1 MLVERRYDRDR
12 ALTYAREWAM
22 SRNPLFIDYT
32 GFGGDCTNFVSQCL
46 FAGSCRMNFTPVF
59 GWYYLDADSR
69 TASWTG
75 VQYFYNFLTNNRG
88 EGPFGVEADETDLR
102 VGDVV
107 QLQNEDGAY
116 YHTLLVSGI
125 DSEAGIL
132 VAAHSN
138 DAFDRPLSTYTY
150 AAARFLQVSGVRVEL
165 DVSTG
170 SCFYDLIGGIAI
182 KP

>member
-12 ALTYAREWAM
+12 AVAYAREWAM
-22 SRNPLFIDYT
+22 ARNPLFIDYT

-75 VQYFYNFLTNNRG
+75 VQYFCDFLTSNRG
-88 EGPFGVEADETDLR
+88 EGPYGAETDETNLR

-107 QLQNEDGAY
+107 QLQNAGGTY
-116 YHTLLVSGI
+116 YHTLLVSGF
-125 DSEAGIL
+125 DAAGGIL

-138 DAFDRPLSTYTY
+138 DAYDRPLSTYTY

-182 KP
+182 RA

>member
-12 ALTYAREWAM
+12 AVAYAREWAM
-22 SRNPLFIDYT
+22 ARNPLFIDYT

-75 VQYFYNFLTNNRG
+75 VQYFCDFLTSNRG
-88 EGPFGVEADETDLR
+88 EGPYGAETDETNLR

-107 QLQNEDGAY
+107 QLQNADGTY
-116 YHTLLVSGI
+116 YHTLLVSGF
-125 DSEAGIL
+125 DAAGGIL

-138 DAFDRPLSTYTY
+138 DAYDRPLSTYTC

-182 KP
+182 RA

>member
-12 ALTYAREWAM
+12 AVAYAREWAM
-22 SRNPLFIDYT
+22 ARNPLFIDYT

-46 FAGSCRMNFTPVF
+46 FAGSWRMNFTPVF

-75 VQYFYNFLTNNRG
+75 VQYFCDFLTSNRG
-88 EGPFGVEADETDLR
+88 EGPYGAETDETNLR

-107 QLQNEDGAY
+107 QLQNADGTY
-116 YHTLLVSGI
+116 YHTLLVSGF
-125 DSEAGIL
+125 DAAGGIL

-138 DAFDRPLSTYTY
+138 DAYDRPLSTYTY

-170 SCFYDLIGGIAI
+170 NCFYDLIGGIAI
-182 KP
+182 RA

>member
-75 VQYFYNFLTNNRG
+75 VQYFYNFLTSNRG
-88 EGPFGVEADETDLR
+88 EGPFGVEVNETDLR

-125 DSEAGIL
+125 DPEEGIL

>member
-75 VQYFYNFLTNNRG
+75 VQYFYNFLTSNRG
-88 EGPFGVEADETDLR
+88 EGPFGVETDETNLR
-102 VGDVV
+102 IGDVV

-116 YHTLLVSGI
+116 YHTLLVSGF
-125 DSEAGIL
+125 DAADGIL

-138 DAFDRPLSTYTY
+138 DAYDRPLSTYTY

-170 SCFYDLIGGIAI
+170 SCFYDLLGGIAI
-182 KP
+182 RA

>member
-75 VQYFYNFLTNNRG
+75 VQYFYNFLTSNRG

>member
-12 ALTYAREWAM
+12 AVAYAREWAM
-22 SRNPLFIDYT
+22 ARNPLFIDYT

-75 VQYFYNFLTNNRG
+75 VQYFCDFLTSNRG
-88 EGPFGVEADETDLR
+88 EGPYGAETDETNLR

-107 QLQNEDGAY
+107 QLQNADGTY
-116 YHTLLVSGI
+116 YHTLLVSGF
-125 DSEAGIL
+125 DAAGGIL

-138 DAFDRPLSTYTY
+138 DAYDRPLSTYTY

-170 SCFYDLIGGIAI
+170 SSFYDLIGGIAI
-182 KP
+182 RA

>member
-12 ALTYAREWAM
+12 AVAYAREWAM
-22 SRNPLFIDYT
+22 ARNPLFIDYT

-75 VQYFYNFLTNNRG
+75 VQYFCDFLTSNRG
-88 EGPFGVEADETDLR
+88 EGPYGAETDETNLR

-107 QLQNEDGAY
+107 QLQNADGTY
-116 YHTLLVSGI
+116 YHTLLVSGF
-125 DSEAGIL
+125 DAADGIL

-138 DAFDRPLSTYTY
+138 AAYDRPLSTYTY

-182 KP
+182 RA

>member
-12 ALTYAREWAM
+12 AVAYAREWAM
-22 SRNPLFIDYT
+22 ARNPLFIDYT

-75 VQYFYNFLTNNRG
+75 VQYFCDFLTSNRG
-88 EGPFGVEADETDLR
+88 EGPYGAETDETNLR

-107 QLQNEDGAY
+107 QLQNADGTY
-116 YHTLLVSGI
+116 YHTLLVSGF
-125 DSEAGIL
+125 DAAGGIL

-138 DAFDRPLSTYTY
+138 DAYDSPLSTYTY

-182 KP
+182 RA

>member
-12 ALTYAREWAM
+12 AVAYAREWAM
-22 SRNPLFIDYT
+22 ARNPLFIDYT

-75 VQYFYNFLTNNRG
+75 VQYFCDFLTSNRG
-88 EGPFGVEADETDLR
+88 EGPYGAETDETNLR

-107 QLQNEDGAY
+107 QLQNADGTY
-116 YHTLLVSGI
+116 YHTLLVSGF
-125 DSEAGIL
+125 DAAGGIL

-138 DAFDRPLSTYTY
+138 DAYDRPLSTYTY

-170 SCFYDLIGGIAI
+170 SCFYNLIGGIAI
-182 KP
+182 RA

>member
-12 ALTYAREWAM
+12 ALAYAREWAM

-46 FAGSCRMNFTPVF
+46 FAGSCRMNFTPMF
-59 GWYYLDADSR
+59 GWYYLDAESR

-75 VQYFYNFLTNNRG
+75 VRYFYNFLTDNRG
-88 EGPFGVEADETDLR
+88 EGPFGVETDAAALR

-107 QLQNEDGAY
+107 QLQNKEGTF
-116 YHTLLVSGI
+116 YHTLFVSGI
-125 DSEAGIL
+125 DPDAGIL
-132 VAAHSN
+132 VAAHSD

-165 DVSTG
+165 DVSAG

>member
-12 ALTYAREWAM
+12 AVAYAREWAM
-22 SRNPLFIDYT
+22 ARNPLFIDYT

-75 VQYFYNFLTNNRG
+75 VQYFCDFLTSNRG
-88 EGPFGVEADETDLR
+88 EGPYGAETDETNLR

-107 QLQNEDGAY
+107 QLQNADGTY
-116 YHTLLVSGI
+116 YHTLLVSGF
-125 DSEAGIL
+125 DAAGGIL
-132 VAAHSN
+132 VAAHSH
-138 DAFDRPLSTYTY
+138 DA
-150 AAARFLQVSGVRVEL
+150 
-165 DVSTG
+165 
-170 SCFYDLIGGIAI
+170 
-182 KP
+182 

>member
-75 VQYFYNFLTNNRG
+75 VQYFHNFLTNNRG

-125 DSEAGIL
+125 DPEAGIL

>member
-12 ALTYAREWAM
+12 AVAYAREWAM
-22 SRNPLFIDYT
+22 ARNPLFIDYT
-32 GFGGDCTNFVSQCL
+32 GFGGDCTNFVSQCQ

-75 VQYFYNFLTNNRG
+75 VQYFCDFLTSNRG
-88 EGPFGVEADETDLR
+88 EGPYGAETDETNLR

-107 QLQNEDGAY
+107 QLQNADGTY
-116 YHTLLVSGI
+116 YHTLLVSGF
-125 DSEAGIL
+125 DAAGGIL

-138 DAFDRPLSTYTY
+138 DAYDRPLSTYTY

-182 KP
+182 RA

>member
-12 ALTYAREWAM
+12 AVAYAREWAM
-22 SRNPLFIDYT
+22 ARNPLFIDYT

-75 VQYFYNFLTNNRG
+75 VQYVCDFLTRNRG
-88 EGPFGVEADETDLR
+88 EGPYGAETDETNLR

-107 QLQNEDGAY
+107 QLQNADGTY
-116 YHTLLVSGI
+116 YHTLLVSGF
-125 DSEAGIL
+125 DAAGGIL

-138 DAFDRPLSTYTY
+138 DAYDRPLSTYTY

-182 KP
+182 RA

>member
-12 ALTYAREWAM
+12 ALAYAREWAM
-22 SRNPLFIDYT
+22 ARNPLFIDYT

-75 VQYFYNFLTNNRG
+75 VQYFYDFLVNNRG
-88 EGPFGVEADETDLR
+88 EGPFGTETDETNLR

-107 QLQNEDGAY
+107 QLQNEDGTY

-125 DSEAGIL
+125 DAQRGIL

-138 DAFDRPLSTYTY
+138 DAYDRPLSTYTY

-182 KP
+182 RA

>member
-75 VQYFYNFLTNNRG
+75 VQYFYNFLTSNRG
-88 EGPFGVEADETDLR
+88 EGPFGVETDETNLR

-107 QLQNEDGAY
+107 QLQNEGGAY

-125 DSEAGIL
+125 DPEEYTGFAFGVGLERIAL
-132 VAAHSN
+132 LKYEIDDMRELYKN
-138 DAFDRPLSTYTY
+138 DI
-150 AAARFLQVSGVRVEL
+150 RFLKQ
-165 DVSTG
+165 
-170 SCFYDLIGGIAI
+170 F
-182 KP
+182 

>member
-1 MLVERRYDRDR
+1 MLIERRYDRDR
-12 ALTYAREWAM
+12 ALAYAREWAM

-75 VQYFYNFLTNNRG
+75 VQYFYNFLMGNRG
-88 EGPFGVEADETDLR
+88 EGPFGVETDETNLR

-107 QLQNEDGAY
+107 QLQNEDGAF
-116 YHTLLVSGI
+116 YHTLFVSGV
-125 DSEAGIL
+125 DPDEGIL

-138 DAFDRPLSTYTY
+138 DAFDRPLSTYSY

-165 DVSTG
+165 DVSAG

>member
-12 ALTYAREWAM
+12 AVAYAREWAM
-22 SRNPLFIDYT
+22 ARNPLFIDYT

-75 VQYFYNFLTNNRG
+75 VQYFCDFLTSNRG
-88 EGPFGVEADETDLR
+88 EGPYGAETDETNLR

-107 QLQNEDGAY
+107 QLQNADGTY
-116 YHTLLVSGI
+116 YHTLLVSGF
-125 DSEAGIL
+125 DAAGGIL
-132 VAAHSN
+132 VAALSN
-138 DAFDRPLSTYTY
+138 DAYDRPLSTYTY

-182 KP
+182 RA

>member
-12 ALTYAREWAM
+12 ALAYAREWAM

-46 FAGSCRMNFTPVF
+46 FAGSCRMNFTPMF

-75 VQYFYNFLTNNRG
+75 VRYFYNFLTDNRG
-88 EGPFGVEADETDLR
+88 EGPFGVETDAAALR
-102 VGDVV
+102 AGDVV
-107 QLQNEDGAY
+107 QLQNKDGTF
-116 YHTLLVSGI
+116 YHTLFVSGI
-125 DSEAGIL
+125 DPDAGIL
-132 VAAHSN
+132 VAAHSD

-165 DVSTG
+165 DVSAG